1 MLAHRPSFPGQPI
14 MQPTFDRAAED
25 LGNSIHLE
33 HVNVRVPDQR
43 LATLFYAAGLGLTR
57 DPVMMVGDGNM
68 WINVGRSQFHL
79 PTGKPQVLRGHTGL
93 VIAGRAALIERLA
106 AVRER
111 LKETRFGFSE
121 QNDYVEAT
129 CPWGNRVRCYEPDPA
144 RFGPI
149 NLGIPYV
156 EFDVPVGTTQAIA
169 DFYRRMIDVPA
180 RVERNGGDGAVAR
193 VMVGRDQDL
202 LFRETDRPLP
212 EFDNHH
218 VAIYLVNFS
227 GPYRKLRERN
237 LVSQEDNRYQYRFRD
252 IVEPDGGRHLFTVEH
267 EVRSVTHPMYLRP
280 LVNRNPIMT
289 NQNYAA
295 GHEQTPWAIDP
306 EQYDGR
312 TAVRPS

>member
-1 MLAHRPSFPGQPI
+1 MH
-14 MQPTFDRAAED
+14 PTFDRAAED

-57 DPVMMVGDGNM
+57 DPIMMVGDRNM

-79 PTGKPQVLRGHTGL
+79 PTGDPQVLRGHTGL
-93 VIAGRAALIERLA
+93 VIAGREALIDRLA
-106 AVRER
+106 SVRDR
-111 LKETRFGFSE
+111 LNGTRFDFSE
-121 QNDYVEAT
+121 QNDYVAAT
-129 CPWGNRVRCYEPDPA
+129 CPWGNRVRCYEPDPE
-144 RFGPI
+144 RFGPL

-156 EFDVPVGTTQAIA
+156 EFDVPVGIVDGIA

-180 RVERNGGDGAVAR
+180 EVERNGEGALAR
-193 VMVGRDQDL
+193 VTVGSEQYL

-212 EFDNHH
+212 DFDNHH

-227 GPYRKLRERN
+227 GPYRRLGERN

-252 IVEPDGGRHLFTVEH
+252 IVDLKSGRVLFTIEH
-267 EVRSVTHPMYLRP
+267 EVRRVTHPMYLRP
-280 LVNRNPIMT
+280 LFNRNPILT

-295 GHEQTPWAIDP
+295 GHEQTAWAIDP
-306 EQYDGR
+306 EQYDDGAR
-312 TAVRPS
+312 PVRAM